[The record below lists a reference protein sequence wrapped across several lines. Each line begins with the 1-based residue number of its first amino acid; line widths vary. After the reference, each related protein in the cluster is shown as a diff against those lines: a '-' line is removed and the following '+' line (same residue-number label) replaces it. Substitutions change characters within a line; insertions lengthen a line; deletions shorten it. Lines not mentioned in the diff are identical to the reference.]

1 MPDHNSY
8 WGPHT
13 GWEWRWVSQREEKNC
28 WEIWISSGF
37 LRHLEFVLS
46 LQSRILGTASCSS
59 TMGCCVPSASSS
71 TQWISPPTC
80 TPSRASHKLHR
91 VEHTPPGLNCLG
103 GRQLVAGGS
112 HSRAVLTH
120 PYVVHADLKQQSQL
134 GVNPAFLYLTLLD
147 IWNRT
152 RKGIIIKCLL
162 RVDVCSSLVCRHESG
177 LELKGCSTVELY
189 RSTQDSDNE
198 KKMERERFGKA
209 GSSKKSTWGN
219 WSRHQQA
226 WYSHVGPWSSC
237 YQM

>member
-103 GRQLVAGGS
+103 GRQLVAGG
-112 HSRAVLTH
+112 VT
-120 PYVVHADLKQQSQL
+120 QQSC
-134 GVNPAFLYLTLLD
+134 PD
-147 IWNRT
+147 
-152 RKGIIIKCLL
+152 
-162 RVDVCSSLVCRHESG
+162 SSLRRPCR
-177 LELKGCSTVELY
+177 LETAE
-189 RSTQDSDNE
+189 
-198 KKMERERFGKA
+198 
-209 GSSKKSTWGN
+209 STWCEPRIPLSDTT
-219 WSRHQQA
+219 WHLK
-226 WYSHVGPWSSC
+226 
-237 YQM
+237 